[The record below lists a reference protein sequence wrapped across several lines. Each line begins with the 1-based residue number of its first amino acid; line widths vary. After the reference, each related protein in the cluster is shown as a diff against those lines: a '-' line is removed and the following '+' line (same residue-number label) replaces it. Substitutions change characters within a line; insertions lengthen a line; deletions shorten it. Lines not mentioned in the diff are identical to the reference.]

1 MDTDRASEQSIQ
13 INQRE
18 LLVLVRGLLG
28 DDRGRPDDEHPL
40 PPGPWDPVIRR
51 ALELVIYFGPHP
63 EPWQAIGSSSI
74 LDRVGLNPQ
83 PLPPRVAFAASIAQA
98 MVDRAELIQEV
109 ADAAR
114 IQGTPQSIIIGGYI
128 NRFVDDFCGNGF
140 RLKFPFPGP
149 RPGWFSEELDGIDL
163 VVMGAQFEQA
173 AKQAY
178 QPEMQR
184 VLGNAA
190 EKLVQ
195 QGLSRV
201 Q

>member
-1 MDTDRASEQSIQ
+1 MDTDRTSEQSIQ
-13 INQRE
+13 INQHE
-18 LLVLVRGLLG
+18 LLVFVRGLLG
-28 DDRGRPDDEHPL
+28 GDRGRPDDEHPL

-51 ALELVIYFGPHP
+51 ALERVIHFGPD
-63 EPWQAIGSSSI
+63 PWQAIGSSSI
-74 LDRVGLNPQ
+74 LDRVGFNPQ
-83 PLPPRVAFAASIAQA
+83 PLSPRVAFAASIAQA

-109 ADAAR
+109 ADVAR
-114 IQGTPQSIIIGGYI
+114 IQGAPQGIIIGGYI
-128 NRFVDDFCGNGF
+128 NHFVDDFCGNDF

-184 VLGNAA
+184 ALGNAA

>member
-1 MDTDRASEQSIQ
+1 MDTDRPLEQARQ
-13 INQRE
+13 INQHE
-18 LLVLVRGLLG
+18 LLVFVRGLLG
-28 DDRGRPDDEHPL
+28 GDRGRPDDEHPL

-51 ALELVIYFGPHP
+51 ALERVIHFEP
-63 EPWQAIGSSSI
+63 ESWQASGRSSI

-98 MVDRAELIQEV
+98 IVDRAELIQEV

-114 IQGTPQSIIIGGYI
+114 IQGAAQGIIMGGSI
-128 NRFVDDFCGNGF
+128 NRFVDDVCGNGF
-140 RLKFPFPGP
+140 RFKYPFPGP
-149 RPGWFSEELDGIDL
+149 RPGWFSEALDGIDL
-163 VVMGAQFEQA
+163 VVIGAQFEQA

-178 QPEMQR
+178 HPEIQHA
-184 VLGNAA
+184 LGNAA

-195 QGLSRV
+195 QGLSKV